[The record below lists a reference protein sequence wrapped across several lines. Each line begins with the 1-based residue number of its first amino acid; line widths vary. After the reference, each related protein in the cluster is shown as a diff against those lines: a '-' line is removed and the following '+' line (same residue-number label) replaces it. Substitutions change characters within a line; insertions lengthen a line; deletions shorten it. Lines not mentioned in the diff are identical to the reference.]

1 MTAESGTAGA
11 PVRRT
16 NSLLFNVSTLLQEPI
31 GSSRRFHVDRAAER
45 SLDTEVSGTLRLL
58 RTDQSVL
65 ATAALT
71 TTVRDVCGGCLIEV
85 DVGLELTFDEEF
97 WPSMDPVSGLSIE
110 PPPERVGFAVIDGQ
124 IDLSEAVRQYVEMQR
139 PMSPRCG
146 ADCPGLETN
155 TSTEAPVDDRWSALS
170 ALKLELKGD

>member
-85 DVGLELTFDEEF
+85 DVGLELSFDEEF
-97 WPSMDPVSGLSIE
+97 WP
-110 PPPERVGFAVIDGQ
+110 
-124 IDLSEAVRQYVEMQR
+124 
-139 PMSPRCG
+139 
-146 ADCPGLETN
+146 
-155 TSTEAPVDDRWSALS
+155 
-170 ALKLELKGD
+170 